1 MGCAELRPGVQ
12 GLDEEDMDKNN
23 GGPAF
28 PISIPG
34 HGDNGACGMS
44 LRDYFAA
51 KAVNAYFQA
60 FAPAN
65 GSSRL
70 ETCELVAEWSY
81 AMADAMLRAREST

>member
-1 MGCAELRPGVQ
+1 
-12 GLDEEDMDKNN
+12 MDKNN

-51 KAVNAYFQA
+51 KALQAVPMPQGHQHDIPEVYARIAQHAYK
-60 FAPAN
+60 
-65 GSSRL
+65 
-70 ETCELVAEWSY
+70 
-81 AMADAMLRAREST
+81 MADAMLRAREST